1 MPRTLQEIIDH
12 AEELADLFESD
23 VPTTWAEQP
32 VAEYLLERAVLLRA
46 STETDVR
53 DAVIRSRQDGMT
65 WKRIGE
71 FLGTSAQAAQQRY
84 GKMVDDSSS
93 A

>member
-23 VPTTWAEQP
+23 APLSWEAQP
-32 VAEYLLERAVLLRA
+32 VAEYLLERAVLQRA

-53 DAVIRSRQDGMT
+53 DAVIRARQDEMT

-71 FLGTSAQAAQQRY
+71 ILGTSAQAAQQRY
-84 GKMVDDSSS
+84 GKMVDDALS

>member
-1 MPRTLQEIIDH
+1 MPRTLQEIFDN
-12 AEELADLFESD
+12 AEQLADLFESD
-23 VPTTWAEQP
+23 VPTSWPEQP
-32 VAEYLLERAVLLRA
+32 VADYLLEQAVRHRA

-53 DAVIRSRQDGMT
+53 DAVIRARQDEMT